1 MPTRHQR
8 AFARLVKNYAVAPKA
23 RTPGD
28 PIKTQAATRPLP
40 TRDPDCE
47 VVAIV
52 KQSVDDDGCIVL
64 TD

>member
-1 MPTRHQR
+1 MPSRRQR

-28 PIKTQAATRPLP
+28 PIKTQGATRPAT

-52 KQSVDDDGCIVL
+52 EQPVDDDGCIVL
-64 TD
+64 AD